1 MADVRTRTA
10 LGTVP
15 DAQTAPEA
23 PPSPTHVAIRREDY
37 RPPDWRVPEIRLD
50 FEIDPERTRV
60 RATLEV
66 ARNGAHSRPLRLDG
80 DGLELRSVKLDGGD
94 ADHRIEGE
102 QLVIDIAGDRATI
115 ETEVEI
121 SPTANTRLMG
131 LYASGGMLCTQ
142 CEAEGFRRITFFPD
156 RPDVLSK
163 YRVRLEASAER
174 FPVLLSNG
182 NRVAVG
188 ESASGRHWAE
198 WEDPFPKPCYLF
210 ALVAGDLKPNRDRF
224 TTMSGR
230 KVDLAIWVRERDLPK
245 TRHAMDS
252 LKLAM
257 AWDEK
262 VYGREYDLDL
272 FNIVAV
278 SDFNMGA
285 MENKGL
291 NIFNSAYVLAD
302 QETATDGDFDNIAR
316 VVAHEY
322 FHNWSGDRVTC
333 RDWFQLSLKE
343 GFTVFRDQ
351 SFSADTGSAPVKRIE
366 DVRVLRAAQFP
377 EDAGPLAHPVR
388 PDSYIE
394 ISNFYTAT
402 VYNKGAEL
410 IRMFATVLGRDKFR
424 AGTDLYFERHD
435 GEAATCDD
443 FVKALEDASGTD
455 LTPFKIWYS
464 QAGTPKVAARM
475 EHDADAKTA
484 TLHLEQHVDPTPGQ
498 PAKQAMPIPL
508 KTALIGETSGHEI
521 CSERLILLDQERQ
534 SIAFDHV
541 AEPPLLSINRN
552 FSAPVVIR
560 PERKAGELERLAQ
573 ADSDPFARYEAIQ
586 ELMMGALVAGA
597 GGEEADV
604 EPVARAVAATL
615 ESNSLDPAFKAEA
628 ILLPGEALIAERMD
642 VIDPDAIHRSR
653 EALRSALG
661 SALSDALLAAHRSDG
676 VAGDDLSPRAKGVRR
691 LRTVALGLL
700 SAGDE
705 SGGAGRAKAQFDR
718 ADNMT
723 DRQGALGVL
732 VSLDASE
739 RQAALDAFY
748 DRFKGDPLVLDK
760 WFALQ
765 SAAQREDTV
774 DQVLRLAQHPDFTIS
789 NPNRL
794 RALAGTFGANHWA
807 FHSPDGRGY
816 AFLADMILAAD
827 KLNPQVAA
835 RLVPPF
841 GRWRRYEPKRSER
854 MRCELERIAATPG
867 LSKDVFEQASKSLA

>member
-1 MADVRTRTA
+1 
-10 LGTVP
+10 
-15 DAQTAPEA
+15 
-23 PPSPTHVAIRREDY
+23 
-37 RPPDWRVPEIRLD
+37 
-50 FEIDPERTRV
+50 
-60 RATLEV
+60 
-66 ARNGAHSRPLRLDG
+66 
-80 DGLELRSVKLDGGD
+80 
-94 ADHRIEGE
+94 
-102 QLVIDIAGDRATI
+102 
-115 ETEVEI
+115 
-121 SPTANTRLMG
+121 
-131 LYASGGMLCTQ
+131 MLCTQ

-163 YRVRLEASAER
+163 YRVRMEANAAR
-174 FPVLLSNG
+174 FPILLSNG
-182 NRVAVG
+182 NRVAHG
-188 ESASGRHWAE
+188 EAANGRHWAE
-198 WEDPFPKPCYLF
+198 YEDPFPKPCYLF
-210 ALVAGDLKPNRDRF
+210 ALVAGDLKANRDTF

-230 KVDLAIWVRERDLPK
+230 KVDLFIWVREADLSK
-245 TRHAMDS
+245 TQHAMES

-285 MENKGL
+285 MENKSL

-302 QETATDGDFDNIAR
+302 QETATDSDFDNIAR
-316 VVAHEY
+316 VVGHEY

-351 SFSADTGSAPVKRIE
+351 SFSADIGSPPVKRIE

-402 VYNKGAEL
+402 VYNKGAEV
-410 IRMFATVLGRDKFR
+410 IRMLATVLGPEKFR

-443 FVKALEDASGTD
+443 FVKALEDASGVD

-464 QAGTPKVAARM
+464 QAGTPKVKARLEHDSAARS
-475 EHDADAKTA
+475 A
-484 TLHLEQHVDPTPGQ
+484 TLHLEQHEDRTPGQ
-498 PAKQAMPIPL
+498 PTKQPMPIPL
-508 KTALIGETSGHEI
+508 KTALIGEISGHEI
-521 CSERLILLDQERQ
+521 CPEQLLVLDQPTQ
-534 SIAFDHV
+534 SFRFENV
-541 AEPPLLSINRN
+541 VEPPLLSINRN
-552 FSAPVVIR
+552 FSAPIIVEA
-560 PERKAGELERLAQ
+560 ERRAGELERLAQ
-573 ADSDPFARYEAIQ
+573 SDTDPFARFEAMQ
-586 ELMMGALVAGA
+586 ELMMRALVGGA
-597 GGEEADV
+597 RGEHADSPAVVEAID
-604 EPVARAVAATL
+604 ATL
-615 ESNSLDPAFKAEA
+615 KSNSLDVAFKAEA
-628 ILLPGEALIAERMD
+628 IMVPGESLIADRLD
-642 VIDPDAIHRSR
+642 VVDPDAIHASR
-653 EALRSALG
+653 EALRGEIGTS
-661 SALSDALLAAHRSDG
+661 LSDALLAAHRSDG
-676 VAGDDLSPRAKGVRR
+676 VSGDDLSPRAKGIRR
-691 LRTVALGLL
+691 LRTVALGLI
-700 SAGDE
+700 AGSDQQQAA
-705 SGGAGRAKAQFDR
+705 SLAKEQFDR

-732 VSLDASE
+732 VSLDAPE
-739 RQAALDAFY
+739 RQAALDAFFQ
-748 DRFKGDPLVLDK
+748 RFHDDPLVLDK

-765 SAAQREDTV
+765 AAAQGAGTV
-774 DQVLRLAQHPDFTIS
+774 DEVLRLSHHPDFAIT

-794 RALAGTFGANHWA
+794 RSLASTFGANHWA

-841 GRWRRYEPKRSER
+841 GRWKRFEPKRAAL
-854 MRCELERIAATPG
+854 MRQALQRIVAAPG
-867 LSKDVFEQASKSLA
+867 LSKDVFEQVSKSLA

>member
-1 MADVRTRTA
+1 MADIRTTTT
-10 LGTVP
+10 LP
-15 DAQTAPEA
+15 DAETIVEA
-23 PPSPTHVAIRREDY
+23 PLSPTHVAVRREDY
-37 RPPDWRVPEIRLD
+37 TPPDWLVPEIRLD
-50 FEIDPERTRV
+50 FDLDPERTRV
-60 RATLEV
+60 RATLAVE
-66 ARNGAHSRPLRLDG
+66 RDGDHRRPLRLDG
-80 DGLELRSVKLDGGD
+80 DELTPLSVKVDGQDTPWRKDGPALVLDLGS
-94 ADHRIEGE
+94 
-102 QLVIDIAGDRATI
+102 DRATV
-115 ETEVEI
+115 ETVVDI
-121 SPTANTRLMG
+121 NPAANTRLIG

-163 YRVRLEASAER
+163 YKVRMEAGADR

-182 NRVAVG
+182 NPVASG
-188 ESASGRHWAE
+188 KAANGRHWAE

-210 ALVAGDLKPNRDRF
+210 ALVAGDLQANRDRF

-230 KVDLAIWVRERDLPK
+230 KVDLAIWVRGSDLPK
-245 TRHAMDS
+245 TAHAMES
-252 LKLAM
+252 LKAAM

-302 QETATDGDFDNIAR
+302 QETATDADFDNIAR

-351 SFSADTGSAPVKRIE
+351 SFSADIGSAPVKRIE

-410 IRMFATVLGRDKFR
+410 IRMFATVLGPEKFR

-455 LTPFKIWYS
+455 LTPFKVWYS
-464 QAGTPKVAARM
+464 QAGTPKVKARI
-475 EHDADAKTA
+475 EHDPDAGTA

-498 PAKQAMPIPL
+498 PIKQPMPIPL
-508 KTALIGETSGHEI
+508 KTAIIGDSSGHEI
-521 CSERLILLDQERQ
+521 CPERLIVLDGARQ
-534 SIAFDHV
+534 SVPFENV
-541 AEPPLLSINRN
+541 VEPPLLSINRG
-552 FSAPVVIR
+552 FSAPIIVET
-560 PERKAGELERLAQ
+560 EREPHELERLAQ
-573 ADSDPFARYEAIQ
+573 TDSDPFARFEAMQ
-586 ELMMGALVAGA
+586 ELMMRALVAGA
-597 GGEEADV
+597 RGETVDI
-604 EPVARAVAATL
+604 EPVVRAVGATL
-615 ESNSLDPAFKAEA
+615 RSNSLDSAFKAEA
-628 ILLPGEALIAERMD
+628 ILLPSESLIADRME
-642 VIDPDAIHRSR
+642 VVDPDAIHSSR
-653 EALRSALG
+653 EALRAALG
-661 SALSDALLAAHRSDG
+661 SELREELLSAHRS
-676 VAGDDLSPRAKGVRR
+676 VAAAGDDLSPAAKGVRR
-691 LRTVALGLL
+691 LRTVALALL
-700 SAGDE
+700 AAGNSLE
-705 SGGAGRAKAQFDR
+705 GASLAKAQFDG
-718 ADNMT
+718 AGNMT

-732 VSLDASE
+732 VSLDAPE

-748 DRFKGDPLVLDK
+748 DRFRDEPLVLDK

-765 SAAQREDTV
+765 AAAQRKDTV
-774 DQVLRLAQHPDFTIS
+774 DEVQRLASHPDFTIS

-794 RALAGTFGANHWA
+794 RALAGTFGVNHWA

-816 AFLADMILAAD
+816 GFLADMILAAD

-835 RLVPPF
+835 RLVPPL
-841 GRWRRYEPKRSER
+841 GRWRRYEPKRSAL
-854 MRCELERIAATPG
+854 MRQALERIAATPG
-867 LSKDVFEQASKSLA
+867 LSKDVFEQVSKSLA

>member
-1 MADVRTRTA
+1 MADVRTT
-10 LGTVP
+10 TVP
-15 DAQTAPEA
+15 DAQTTPEA
-23 PPSPTHVAIRREDY
+23 PLSPTHLAIRREDY
-37 RPPDWRVPEIRLD
+37 RPPDWLVPEIRLEFD
-50 FEIDPERTRV
+50 LDPERTRV
-60 RATLEV
+60 RATLSVE
-66 ARNGAHSRPLRLDG
+66 RNGEHDRPLVLDG
-80 DGLELRSVKLDGGD
+80 DLLKLLSVKVDGQD
-94 ADHRIEGE
+94 AGHRIEAE
-102 QLVIDIAGDRATI
+102 KLIIDIAANNATV

-121 SPTANTRLMG
+121 GPAANTKLMG

-163 YRVRLEASAER
+163 YNVKMEADAKR
-174 FPVLLSNG
+174 FPILLSNG
-182 NRVAVG
+182 NRTAQG
-188 ESASGRHWAE
+188 SAGNGRHWAE
-198 WEDPFPKPCYLF
+198 FDDPFPKPCYLF
-210 ALVAGDLKPNRDRF
+210 ALVAGDLKPNRDSF

-230 KVDLAIWVRERDLPK
+230 DVDLFIWVREADLPK
-245 TRHAMDS
+245 TRHAMES

-262 VYGREYDLDL
+262 VYGREYDLNQ

-285 MENKGL
+285 MENKSL

-302 QETATDGDFDNIAR
+302 QETATDADFDNISR

-351 SFSADTGSAPVKRIE
+351 SFSADIGSAAVKRIE

-410 IRMFATVLGRDKFR
+410 IRMFATVLGPEKFR

-443 FVKALEDASGTD
+443 FVKALEDASGVD
-455 LTPFKIWYS
+455 LSEFKIWYS
-464 QAGTPKVAARM
+464 QAGTPKVRARL
-475 EHDADAKTA
+475 EHDESTSRA
-484 TLHLEQHVDPTPGQ
+484 TLHLEQHEDPTPGQ
-498 PAKQAMPIPL
+498 PVKEPMPIPL
-508 KTALIGETSGHEI
+508 KAALIGDATGHEI
-521 CSERLILLDQERQ
+521 SPERLIILDQPRLSVTFENVTE
-534 SIAFDHV
+534 A
-541 AEPPLLSINRN
+541 PLLSINRN
-552 FSAPVVIR
+552 FSAPIIVEAKRVD
-560 PERKAGELERLAQ
+560 GELERLAQ
-573 ADSDPFARYEAIQ
+573 TDTDPFARYEAMQ
-586 ELMMGALVAGA
+586 ELMMRALVAGA
-597 GGEEADV
+597 RGEPANG
-604 EPVARAVAATL
+604 EPVVDAVAATIM
-615 ESNSLDPAFKAEA
+615 SNSLDVAFKAEA
-628 ILLPGEALIAERMD
+628 ILLPSESLIADRMEI
-642 VIDPDAIHRSR
+642 VDPDAIHASR
-653 EALRSALG
+653 EQLRRAIG
-661 SALSDALLAAHRSDG
+661 SALSDKLLAAHRSDG
-676 VAGDDLSPRAKGVRR
+676 VSGDDLSPRAKGTRR
-691 LRTVALGLL
+691 IRTVALGLL
-700 SAGDE
+700 AAADE
-705 SGGAGRAKAQFDR
+705 PQAASLAKAQFDR

-732 VSLDASE
+732 VSLQAPE

-748 DRFKGDPLVLDK
+748 QRFHDDALVLDK

-765 SAAQREDTV
+765 AAAQRADTV
-774 DQVLRLAQHPDFTIS
+774 DQVLKLASHPDFVIT

-794 RALAGTFGANHWA
+794 RSLAGTFGVNHWA
-807 FHSPDGRGY
+807 FHSPGGRGY
-816 AFLADMILAAD
+816 DFLADMILAAD

-841 GRWRRYEPKRSER
+841 GRWRRFEPNRAAL
-854 MRCELERIAATPG
+854 MRQALERIVGTSG
-867 LSKDVFEQASKSLA
+867 LSKDVFEQVSKSLA

>member
-1 MADVRTRTA
+1 MADVRTVT
-10 LGTVP
+10 

-23 PPSPTHVAIRREDY
+23 PLSPTHVAIRRDDY
-37 RPPDWRVPEIRLD
+37 RPPDWLVPEIRLD
-50 FEIDPERTRV
+50 FDLHAERTRV
-60 RATLEV
+60 RATLNVE
-66 ARNGAHSRPLRLDG
+66 RNGEHSRALRLDG
-80 DGLELRSVKLDGGD
+80 NELKLLSVRVDGEGTQWRL
-94 ADHRIEGE
+94 EGE
-102 QLVIDIAGDRATI
+102 QLVVDLPGERAI
-115 ETEVEI
+115 VETEVEI
-121 SPTANTRLMG
+121 SPAANTKLMG

-163 YRVRLEASAER
+163 YRVRMEADAAR

-182 NRVAVG
+182 NRVGHG
-188 ESASGRHWAE
+188 EAPDGRHWAE
-198 WEDPFPKPCYLF
+198 YEDPFPKPCYLF
-210 ALVAGDLKPNRDRF
+210 ALVAGDLKANRDSF

-230 KVDLAIWVRERDLPK
+230 KVDLFIWVREADLPK
-245 TRHAMDS
+245 TQHAMES

-285 MENKGL
+285 MENKSL

-302 QETATDGDFDNIAR
+302 QETATDADFDNISR

-351 SFSADTGSAPVKRIE
+351 SFSADIGSPPVKRIE

-402 VYNKGAEL
+402 VYNKGAEV
-410 IRMFATVLGRDKFR
+410 IRMLATVLGPDNFR
-424 AGTDLYFERHD
+424 KGTDLYFDRHD

-443 FVKALEDASGTD
+443 FVKALEDASGVD
-455 LTPFKIWYS
+455 LTPFKVWYS
-464 QAGTPKVAARM
+464 QAGTPKVKARL
-475 EHDADAKTA
+475 EHDAAAKTA
-484 TLHLEQHVDPTPGQ
+484 TLHLEQDENPTPGQ
-498 PAKQAMPIPL
+498 PLKQAMPIPL
-508 KTALIGETSGHEI
+508 KTALIGESSGHEI
-521 CSERLILLDQERQ
+521 CPERLIVLDQPTQ
-534 SIAFDHV
+534 SVTFENV
-541 AEPPLLSINRN
+541 TEPPLLSINRN
-552 FSAPVVIR
+552 FSAPIIVEA
-560 PERKAGELERLAQ
+560 ERRSGELERLAQ
-573 ADSDPFARYEAIQ
+573 SDTDPFARFEAMQ
-586 ELMMGALVAGA
+586 ELMMRALVAGA
-597 GGEEADV
+597 RGENANSAAVVEAID
-604 EPVARAVAATL
+604 ATL
-615 ESNSLDPAFKAEA
+615 KSNSLDVAFKAEA
-628 ILLPGEALIAERMD
+628 IIVPSESLVADRMD
-642 VIDPDAIHRSR
+642 VVDPDAIHASR
-653 EALRSALG
+653 EALRQAIGTS
-661 SALSDALLAAHRSDG
+661 LSDALLAAHRSDG
-676 VAGDDLSPRAKGVRR
+676 VSGDDLSPRAKGIRR
-691 LRTVALGLL
+691 LRAVALGLI
-700 SAGDE
+700 AGGDE
-705 SGGAGRAKAQFDR
+705 RQAASLAKAQFDR

-732 VSLDASE
+732 VSLDAPE
-739 RQAALDAFY
+739 RQAALDAFFQ
-748 DRFKGDPLVLDK
+748 RFHDDPLVLDK

-765 SAAQREDTV
+765 AAAQRSGTV
-774 DQVLRLAQHPDFTIS
+774 DEVLRLSHHPDFAIT

-794 RALAGTFGANHWA
+794 RSLASTFGANHWA

-816 AFLADMILAAD
+816 VFLADMILAAD
-827 KLNPQVAA
+827 NLNPQVAA

-841 GRWRRYEPKRSER
+841 GRWKRFESTR
-854 MRCELERIAATPG
+854 AALMRQALERIVATSG
-867 LSKDVFEQASKSLA
+867 LSKDVFEQVSKSLA

>member
-1 MADVRTRTA
+1 MADVRTLADT
-10 LGTVP
+10 
-15 DAQTAPEA
+15 QTAPEA
-23 PPSPTHVAIRREDY
+23 SPSPQHVAIRREDY
-37 RPPDWRVPEIRLD
+37 RPPDWRVPEIHLD
-50 FEIDPERTRV
+50 FALDPETTLV
-60 RATLEV
+60 RATLRVE
-66 ARNGAHSRPLRLDG
+66 RNGDHERPL
-80 DGLELRSVKLDGGD
+80 KLDGSELNLLAVRVD
-94 ADHRIEGE
+94 GE
-102 QLVIDIAGDRATI
+102 DGQWRLEESHLVIELGGNAATV

-121 SPTANTRLMG
+121 APAANTKLMG

-163 YRVRLEASAER
+163 YRVRMEGDATA

-182 NRVAVG
+182 NRVAAG
-188 ESASGRHWAE
+188 EAANGRHWAE

-210 ALVAGDLKPNRDRF
+210 ALVAGDLKANRDTF

-230 KVDLAIWVRERDLPK
+230 NVDLAIWVREADLPK
-245 TRHAMDS
+245 TEHAMNS

-257 AWDEK
+257 AWDEQ
-262 VYGREYDLDL
+262 VYGREYDLDQ

-285 MENKGL
+285 MENKSL

-351 SFSADTGSAPVKRIE
+351 SFSADVGSAAVKRIE

-410 IRMFATVLGRDKFR
+410 IRMLATVLGPAKFR
-424 AGTDLYFERHD
+424 AGTDLYFSRHD

-455 LTPFKIWYS
+455 LGAFKIWYS
-464 QAGTPKVAARM
+464 QAGTPRVHARL
-475 EHDADAKTA
+475 EHDAAANTA
-484 TLHLEQHVDPTPGQ
+484 TLHLEQHTDATPGHTLKQ
-498 PAKQAMPIPL
+498 PMPIPL
-508 KTALIGETSGHEI
+508 KTALIGEASGDEI
-521 CSERLILLDQERQ
+521 CPERLIVLDDARQ
-534 SIAFDHV
+534 SVTFDNV
-541 AEPPLLSINRN
+541 VEPPLLSINRN
-552 FSAPVVIR
+552 FSAPVIVES
-560 PERKAGELERLAQ
+560 ERRAGELERLAQ
-573 ADSDPFARYEAIQ
+573 TDSDPFARYEALQ
-586 ELMMGALVAGA
+586 DLMMRALIAGA
-597 GGEEADV
+597 RGETSNP
-604 EPVARAVAATL
+604 EPVIDAIAATL
-615 ESNSLDPAFKAEA
+615 SSNSLDVAFKAEA
-628 ILLPGEALIAERMD
+628 ILLPSESLIADRLD
-642 VIDPDAIHRSR
+642 LVDPDAIHESR
-653 EALRSALG
+653 ERLRRAVGAALA
-661 SALSDALLAAHRSDG
+661 DALLAAHRSDG
-676 VAGDDLSPRAKGVRR
+676 VEGHDLSPGAKGVRR
-691 LRTVALGLL
+691 LRTVALALL
-700 SAGDE
+700 SAADGPR
-705 SGGAGRAKAQFDR
+705 GASFAKVQFDR

-723 DRQGALGVL
+723 DRQGALGIL
-732 VSLDASE
+732 VSLDAPE
-739 RQAALDAFY
+739 RQTALDAFY
-748 DRFKGDPLVLDK
+748 QRFHDDPLVLDK

-765 SAAQREDTV
+765 AAAQRPETMN
-774 DQVLRLAQHPDFTIS
+774 QVLSLSRHPDFVIT

-794 RALAGTFGANHWA
+794 RSLAGTFGANHWA
-807 FHSPDGRGY
+807 FHSADGRGY
-816 AFLADMILAAD
+816 AFLADMIVAAD

-841 GRWRRYEPKRSER
+841 GRWRRFEPKRAEL
-854 MRCELERIAATPG
+854 MRQALERIVATPG
-867 LSKDVFEQASKSLA
+867 LSKDVFEQVSKSLA